1 MQTLARLGKAILTN
15 VGLLLLLTLIIVS
28 LYGIWTVAAF
38 ASSAFWS
45 GALGILIAIFSMAGG
60 WLSTRSVPYQYGA
73 SAGTDDIHARGRQA
87 RLDSARN
94 ESYLIRMGSA
104 GIFMLLLSSI
114 LSIIVGSSDLHL
126 R

>member
-15 VGLLLLLTLIIVS
+15 VGLLLLLTLASIS
-28 LYGIWTVAAF
+28 LRGTWTVAAF
-38 ASSAFWS
+38 ASSAFWI
-45 GALGILIAIFSMAGG
+45 GALGILVAIFSMMGG

-87 RLDSARN
+87 RLDTARN

-104 GIFMLLLSSI
+104 GVFMLLLSTI
-114 LSIIVGSSDLHL
+114 LSNWVGS
-126 R
+126 

>member
-1 MQTLARLGKAILTN
+1 MSEGWVQTLARLGKAILTN
-15 VGLLLLLTLIIVS
+15 VGLLLLLTFVLIS
-28 LYGIWTVAAF
+28 LNGIWTIATF

-45 GALGILIAIFSMAGG
+45 GALGLLIAIFSTMGG

-73 SAGTDDIHARGRQA
+73 SAGTDDIHTRGRQV

-94 ESYLIRMGSA
+94 ESFLIRMGSA

-114 LSIIVGSSDLHL
+114 LSNVVGS
-126 R
+126 